1 MIFFFI
7 FAYSILRA
15 IPIII
20 VLCFNFNPLDP
31 TNFLELSVAFGETG
45 NRREFD
51 INISDSSME

>member
-1 MIFFFI
+1 MIFFYICLFN
-7 FAYSILRA
+7 FTRNPNYN
-15 IPIII
+15 
-20 VLCFNFNPLDP
+20 CFNFNPFDP